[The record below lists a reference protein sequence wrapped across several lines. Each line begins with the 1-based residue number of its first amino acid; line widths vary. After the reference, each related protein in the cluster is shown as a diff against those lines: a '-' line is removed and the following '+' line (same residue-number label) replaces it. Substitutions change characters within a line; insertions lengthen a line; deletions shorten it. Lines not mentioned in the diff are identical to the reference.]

1 MKILVI
7 GGGGREHA
15 LVWKLAQ
22 SARVSK
28 MFCAPGNGGIAGMAT
43 CLPIAVDDV
52 EGLLAA
58 VEREG
63 IDLTMVGPE
72 AALAA
77 GVVDRF
83 REAGR
88 RIVGPTRAA
97 ARLETSKVFAK
108 AFMQRHRIPTA
119 RAVAVRSA
127 AEALAVLDLHPLPV
141 VIKADGLAAGKGV
154 VVAREREDAREAVR
168 AMMEQRVFGAAG
180 DVVLIEEC
188 LEGMEATCMAFT
200 DGRAVVMMP
209 AAQDHKRAEDGD
221 RGPNTGG
228 MGAYAP
234 TPFVTEEISAA
245 VRDQVLAPT
254 LAGMA
259 EEGTPYSG
267 ILYAGIMLTASGPKV
282 LEFNCRFGD
291 PETQAVL
298 PLLESDL
305 VAVLDAVASGRLAD
319 AEVRWKR
326 GAAVCVV
333 MTAKGYP
340 GEYHRGDPIAGLDA
354 FDGANGASPAVVF
367 HAGTAREGT
376 RLVTSGGRVLGV
388 TGVGDTLSAARD
400 RAYGAVGAISFPGA
414 FSRSDIA
421 LRAVV
426 TASERAT

>member
-22 SARVSK
+22 SPHVSK
-28 MFCAPGNGGIAGMAT
+28 IFCAPGNGGIAQAAT
-43 CLPIAVDDV
+43 CLPIAADDA

-58 VEREG
+58 AEREG
-63 IDLTMVGPE
+63 VDLTIVGPE

-83 REAGR
+83 AAAGR

-97 ARLETSKVFAK
+97 ARLETSKAFAK
-108 AFMQRHRIPTA
+108 AFMQRHGIPTA
-119 RAVAVRSA
+119 KAVAVRSLD
-127 AEALAVLDLHPLPV
+127 EALAVLDLHPLPV

-154 VVAREREDAREAVR
+154 VVTGDRDEAREAAR
-168 AMMEQRVFGAAG
+168 AMMQRRVFGAAG
-180 DVVLIEEC
+180 DTVLIEEC
-188 LEGMEATCMAFT
+188 LQGMEATCMAFT
-200 DGRAVVMMP
+200 DGKTVAMMP

-234 TPFVTEEISAA
+234 TPFVTDEIAA
-245 VRDQVLAPT
+245 VVRDRVMKPAI
-254 LAGMA
+254 AGMA
-259 EEGTPYSG
+259 AEGHPYRG
-267 ILYAGIMLTASGPKV
+267 ILYAGVMLTDRGPRV

-291 PETQAVL
+291 PETQVVL

-305 VAVLDAVASGRLAD
+305 VTVIEAIVSGALAD
-319 AEVRWKR
+319 TPVRWRK

-340 GEYHRGDPIAGLDA
+340 GDYQRGDAIAGLETFEGATASDA
-354 FDGANGASPAVVF
+354 MIF
-367 HAGTAREGT
+367 HSGTARDGAHVIT
-376 RLVTSGGRVLGV
+376 AGGRVLGV
-388 TGVGDTLSAARD
+388 TGVGATIAAARD
-400 RAYGAVGAISFPGA
+400 RAYAAVGRVSFPSA
-414 FSRSDIA
+414 AYRSDIA
-421 LRAVV
+421 VRALP
-426 TASERAT
+426 AAGSA